1 MKLKDRVAIVTGSG
15 SGMGEAVAR
24 LFAEEGARV
33 LVADLNGGAARSV
46 ASGIGDSARYVEV
59 DITQE
64 GQVVA
69 MVERAVDAFERVDIL
84 VNCAGMADFRKTE
97 DTTLEAWHKVV
108 DVNLTGTFLCCR
120 EAGRRMIAGGGGAIV
135 NIAST
140 SGISGTPYMAAYS
153 AAKHG
158 VVGLSREL
166 AVEWGKHNV
175 RVNCICP
182 GATETAMLLGTTTE
196 AYRAERRRRVPLGR
210 LGKPQE
216 QAQVALFLASPDSAY
231 VNGAVVCVD
240 GGVFALSPATSE
252 AALAG
257 E

>member
-1 MKLKDRVAIVTGSG
+1 MRLKDRVAIVTGSG

-24 LFAEEGARV
+24 LFSDEGARV
-33 LVADLNGGAARSV
+33 LVADLNGRAANSV
-46 ASGIGDSARYVEV
+46 ASQIGANAHPVQV
-59 DITQE
+59 DITNE
-64 GQVVA
+64 SQVVA
-69 MVERAVDAFERVDIL
+69 MVGEAVGAFGRVDIL

-97 DTTLEAWHKVV
+97 DTTLEMWQKVV

-120 EAGRRMIAGGGGAIV
+120 EAGRRMIEGGGGAIV

-158 VVGLSREL
+158 VVGLTREL
-166 AVEWGKHNV
+166 ATEWGKHNI

-182 GATETAMLLGTTTE
+182 GATETSMLLGTTTE
-196 AYRAERRRRVPLGR
+196 TYRAERRKRVPLGK
-210 LGKPQE
+210 LGQPSE
-216 QAQVALFLASPDSAY
+216 QAQAMLFLASPESSY
-231 VNGAVVCVD
+231 VNGAVLCVD
-240 GGVFALSPATSE
+240 GGVYAMSPATSE

>member
-1 MKLKDRVAIVTGSG
+1 MRLKDRVAIVTGSG

-24 LFAEEGARV
+24 LFSDEGARV
-33 LVADLNGGAARSV
+33 LVADLNGRAANSV
-46 ASGIGDSARYVEV
+46 ASQIGANAHPVQV
-59 DITQE
+59 DITNE
-64 GQVVA
+64 SQVVA
-69 MVERAVDAFERVDIL
+69 MVGEAVGAFGRVDIL

-97 DTTLEAWHKVV
+97 DTTLEMWQKVV

-120 EAGRRMIAGGGGAIV
+120 EAGRRMIEGGGGAIV

-158 VVGLSREL
+158 VVGLTREL
-166 AVEWGKHNV
+166 ATEWGKHNI

-182 GATETAMLLGTTTE
+182 GATETSMLLGTTTE
-196 AYRAERRRRVPLGR
+196 TYRAQRRKRVPLGK
-210 LGKPQE
+210 LGQPSE
-216 QAQVALFLASPDSAY
+216 QAQAMLFLASPESSY
-231 VNGAVVCVD
+231 VNGAVLCVD
-240 GGVFALSPATSE
+240 GGVYAMSPATSE